1 MQEIYFIIY
10 TRGGGSWCFRPSSRG
25 ALANFTPIAGI
36 GHLISEPKFKIPIP
50 PPLLI
55 SDKSLSVWEFTRTR
69 CLQFGTSMLHHRML
83 LHAVICVAI
92 YKAYVKGQG
101 HSTASLSATCTF
113 RFIVL
118 IWFLLMSALCFTP
131 FLIFSS
137 LCLFSFLFCYQVV
150 CLACF
155 RYFLESLIL
164 YLGSAG
170 VRCCSC
176 NLFYYGKS
184 VIGLFW

>member
-36 GHLISEPKFKIPIP
+36 GHLISEPKFKIPI

-113 RFIVL
+113 RFIFL

-155 RYFLESLIL
+155 RYFLDSLIFTHT
-164 YLGSAG
+164 S
-170 VRCCSC
+170 VQPVCSVAV
-176 NLFYYGKS
+176 
-184 VIGLFW
+184 VIYFITVSPL

>member
-1 MQEIYFIIY
+1 
-10 TRGGGSWCFRPSSRG
+10 
-25 ALANFTPIAGI
+25 
-36 GHLISEPKFKIPIP
+36 
-50 PPLLI
+50 
-55 SDKSLSVWEFTRTR
+55 
-69 CLQFGTSMLHHRML
+69 MLHHRML

-155 RYFLESLIL
+155 RYFLDSLIFTDT
-164 YLGSAG
+164 S
-170 VRCCSC
+170 VQPVCSVAV
-176 NLFYYGKS
+176 
-184 VIGLFW
+184 VIYFITVSPL